1 MVGTQQKGGSYIKHT
16 SSYFMYRQFMSTGG
30 VKVSVCSQL
39 VSTKI
44 CPLRTLAQKLGRLSR
59 LKEQSGLPGVGTA
72 VASLNTMRQ
81 GFRMH
86 SLSLYG
92 E

>member
-1 MVGTQQKGGSYIKHT
+1 MFGTQQKGGSYIKHT

-72 VASLNTMRQ
+72 RCELEHHEARIQDAQLA
-81 GFRMH
+81 
-86 SLSLYG
+86 LYG
-92 E
+92 Q